1 VFAVLAVS
9 CWIEART
16 GLSTALE
23 FTRRRQ
29 GWPIRKI
36 VKTAR
41 RYRTIQI
48 QAGRQTSP
56 PPTPGG

>member
-16 GLSTALE
+16 
-23 FTRRRQ
+23 

-48 QAGRQTSP
+48 QAGRQTITAADSWRL
-56 PPTPGG
+56 TSLSWTWRTR